1 MTPLIIVVVHRD
13 EVSNK
18 ALGWRC
24 ATSHT
29 SFVFFV
35 VDVSYTSVKARAKE
49 EDIRGFQRVVFFL
62 LFNMKT
68 NGKSGDILS
77 YSQK

>member
-49 EDIRGFQRVVFFL
+49 EDIRGFQRVVLFFSVQHE
-62 LFNMKT
+62 NKREEWRY
-68 NGKSGDILS
+68 III
-77 YSQK
+77 